1 MDEAAALVHVSHYLD
16 RLDVGL
22 AEACGGEGGVFES
35 GGGPS
40 ASAEELHDEDVG
52 LEQDWF
58 RAGYAFAVDSAVIA
72 EFFFGPYFY
81 HFTGV

>member
-16 RLDVGL
+16 CLDVGL

-35 GGGPS
+35 GRGPS
-40 ASAEELHDEDVG
+40 TGAEELHDEDVG
-52 LEQDWF
+52 FEEDWF
-58 RAGYAFAVDSAVIA
+58 GAGYGCAVEAAVVA

-81 HFTGV
+81 HFAGV